1 MTKNFGLLGAK
12 VKLDSPLW
20 MQLSDSWRKSAGRW
34 DLIIVI
40 IRKVLIQHNRMRM
53 LTGCV
58 LTKYF
63 MVDWRKGMKFFY
75 QNLVDADVFNNT
87 AGWGWVSSTGPDA
100 VPYFRPPFN
109 PWIQSKKFDLVN
121 FQSRCC
127 WLKITSGGKVHQT
140 ICSRISG
147 GSGSGSS

>member
-1 MTKNFGLLGAK
+1 
-12 VKLDSPLW
+12 
-20 MQLSDSWRKSAGRW
+20 
-34 DLIIVI
+34 
-40 IRKVLIQHNRMRM
+40 MRM

-121 FQSRCC
+121 FQSRC
-127 WLKITSGGKVHQT
+127 S
-140 ICSRISG
+140 
-147 GSGSGSS
+147 